1 MSTLYANFL
10 AGQISDDP
18 LSDSA
23 TTINSAGF
31 ASLPVVVSP
40 DIMWITLDPD
50 GDDGAPEIVKVTAHS
65 ESATSVTVQRAQQ
78 GTAARSHADET
89 VWNHSWTKSDA
100 EGSIGLI
107 ELLSP
112 AGTLRASL
120 TSAAETGWL
129 AMGQTVSNAQTLY
142 PTLWGKAPA
151 GWKSGSSLVLPSMDD
166 VSLAGAG
173 GGGVLGALFGSNTST
188 LTSNNLPSHTHTMP
202 GHTHTT
208 PAHTHTGS
216 TGSAGSHTHSYDKPT
231 FFQNVNAGQGFSI
244 VTDQPASTGNTGSA
258 GAHTHTVT
266 IDSGGSGTT
275 GSGGSGNTGS
285 TGSGT
290 AFSTLNRN
298 LAIIWKIKAH

>member
-40 DIMWITLDPD
+40 DIMWITLDPN

-78 GTAARSHADET
+78 GTTARSHVDET

-107 ELLSP
+107 ELLTP
-112 AGTLRASL
+112 AGTLRAAL

-129 AMGQTVSNAQTLY
+129 AMGQTVANAQTLY
-142 PTLWGKAPA
+142 PTLWSKAPSD
-151 GWKSGSSLVLPSMDD
+151 WKSGSSLVLPSMDD

-173 GGGVLGALFGSNTST
+173 GAGVLGALFGANTAT
-188 LTSNNLPSHTHTMP
+188 LTTNNLPSHS
-202 GHTHTT
+202 HTT
-208 PAHTHTGS
+208 PNHTHTGS
-216 TGSAGSHTHSYDKPT
+216 TGSAGAHTHTYDRPI

-244 VTDQPASTGNTGSA
+244 VTDQPASTGTTSSA

-266 IDSGGSGTT
+266 IDSGGG
-275 GSGGSGNTGS
+275 GNTGN